1 MENTAVTSFT
11 TAFRNTAPFQEYLL
25 QGSILDVH
33 CEVLLHRLRGLC
45 DNADTQPE
53 PFNDYEAVYQLKNN
67 LSTQQSQ
74 YILFRVRE
82 ALGDPEAPCYIR
94 YLGQAEVGDKNRHT
108 LVRACYDVACSN
120 NVREFLNELGFKLDH
135 EYVARG
141 FVFHKGRMKA
151 MVSKIY
157 RMQQPGKTDSLEP
170 ISQSHLV
177 ELSVV
182 APLGQDSIGE
192 DMKNFAEQ
200 LKPYPCPQLDRVPRL
215 FYC

>member
-1 MENTAVTSFT
+1 MESATTSFS

-25 QGSILDVH
+25 QGSILDAH

-45 DNADTQPE
+45 DNADATPQ

-82 ALGDPEAPCYIR
+82 ALDDPEAPCYIR
-94 YLGQAEVGDKNRHT
+94 YLGQAEVGDKSRHT

-141 FVFHKGRMKA
+141 YVFHKGRMKA

-157 RMQQPGKTDSLEP
+157 RMQQPGKTDQNSLEP

-182 APLGQDSIGE
+182 APLGQDSIGD

-200 LKPYPCPQLDRVPRL
+200 LKPLVVLEKFDHRRL
-215 FYC
+215 P